1 MDQRAIIEKDKKDLA
16 FLQENVL
23 GVLIFGSW
31 ATGMGHEMS
40 DIDICIVARLRR
52 IKSPYGGKLL
62 PPFVMIA
69 TTFASSSYCRFA

>member
-1 MDQRAIIEKDKKDLA
+1 MSSGAMDQRAIIEKAKKDLA

-40 DIDICIVARLRR
+40 DIDICIVAPSAED
-52 IKSPYGGKLL
+52 K
-62 PPFVMIA
+62 IA
-69 TTFASSSYCRFA
+69 LWRESYCRHS